1 MSGGE
6 EPEAVV
12 QLAGPTTRVRRVV
25 ARTTRTIP
33 ALAAAAFVL
42 SACSLSPFQSAP
54 SGPISALPVNQGAA
68 QATISQYR
76 RAHGLSNVA
85 LDPALQKAAQQQA
98 LAMAKANE
106 LSHEVD
112 GTLPRRLAR
121 NGLDPG
127 AAIENVSAGY
137 SSLASAIQSWKDSPE
152 HDKNLLNTRMRRM
165 GIAEAAAPKTRF
177 KTFWSVIMTD

>member
-1 MSGGE
+1 MVPCTSGRRRFSTRAWTGATRI
-6 EPEAVV
+6 AVLL
-12 QLAGPTTRVRRVV
+12 LAGVV
-25 ARTTRTIP
+25 
-33 ALAAAAFVL
+33 
-42 SACSLSPFQSAP
+42 SSCSLSPFGSAP
-54 SGPISALPVNQGAA
+54 SGPVSALPVSQGAA
-68 QATISQYR
+68 QAIISDYR
-76 RAHGLSNVA
+76 KAHGLSTVE
-85 LDPALQKAAQQQA
+85 LDATLQKAAQQQA
-98 LAMAKANE
+98 LAMANANE

-121 NGLDPG
+121 NGVDPG

-152 HDKNLLNTRMRRM
+152 HNKNLLNTRMRRM